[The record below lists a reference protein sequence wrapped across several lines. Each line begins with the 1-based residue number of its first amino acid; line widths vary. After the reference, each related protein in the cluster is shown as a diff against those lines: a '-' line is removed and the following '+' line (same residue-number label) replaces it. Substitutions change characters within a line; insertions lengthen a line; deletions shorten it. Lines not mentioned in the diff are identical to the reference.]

1 MIDHLV
7 GRPSPSWKR
16 TQVRRRSLSPRHGN
30 GIDGVNRSFSLY
42 SFGCGESFAG
52 IQGHQGCYGFPE
64 SAGRWVRVFRSPDK
78 FAQELSDLNNQPG
91 RFTPW
96 QIIAST
102 LTAVY
107 AVRNFD
113 KILGLPG
120 EWNHSFPIQMLISIL
135 KPRSL

>member
-1 MIDHLV
+1 MGLTV
-7 GRPSPSWKR
+7 LTG
-16 TQVRRRSLSPRHGN
+16 LSRYTLLA
-30 GIDGVNRSFSLY
+30 VENRSREFRATKAAMASQSQQGDGCV
-42 SFGCGESFAG
+42 SFEVTDEFA
-52 IQGHQGCYGFPE
+52 H
-64 SAGRWVRVFRSPDK
+64 
-78 FAQELSDLNNQPG
+78 ELSDLDNQPG

-120 EWNHSFPIQMLISIL
+120 EWNHSFPIHQMLISIL